1 MHDNLKDGKQHCYY
15 ISTSV
20 KDLKDN
26 DLKFLFKILKAKDKD
41 SDKRDM
47 KEGTYKEV
55 GFYMHYE
62 SPWCSNVL
70 SIFRKNGIHSIDRIE
85 RTTLIRNDIF
95 EEER

>member
-1 MHDNLKDGKQHCYY
+1 MFFLHDNLKDGKQHCYY
-15 ISTSV
+15 INTSV

-55 GFYMHYE
+55 GFYMHY
-62 SPWCSNVL
+62 SLRGVRMFSL
-70 SIFRKNGIHSIDRIE
+70 FLE
-85 RTTLIRNDIF
+85 RMEYIQLTELK
-95 EEER
+95 EQH